1 MMHTLTFVE
10 ISIIGF
16 LAQIIDGTLGMGYG
30 VSSSVLLIS
39 MGISPIIASAS
50 VHTSEIFVSFVSGI
64 SHFKFGNVRR
74 DLILPLVSFGVIG
87 GIIGAPI
94 AAFVCGR
101 LPNCVI

>member
-39 MGISPIIASAS
+39 MRISPVIASAS
-50 VHTSEIFVSFVSGI
+50 VHTSEFFVSFVSGI
-64 SHFKFGNVRR
+64 SYFKFGNVRR
-74 DLILPLVSFGVIG
+74 GLILPLVSFSAIG

-94 AAFVCGR
+94 ASFVCGR
-101 LPNCVI
+101 LPNCVV